1 MKKLILTITVI
12 AALAAAAAAGA
23 WRMQS
28 NGDPARKL
36 WKALDLMGKLED
48 LPVHTVEG
56 ASDTISVRSLSCVSE
71 MYEACSFFVNVNGAE
86 KLVVHQDAA
95 GKIIDA
101 LYDHGI
107 YPSEDDPSLSQSVK
121 KVSCTNTNE
130 KYECTLEE
138 WR

>member
-1 MKKLILTITVI
+1 MAVTVI
-12 AALAAAAAAGA
+12 AALAAAAAAA
-23 WRMQS
+23 RMQS

-48 LPVHTVEG
+48 IQIHTVNG

-71 MYEACSFFVNVNGAE
+71 MYEACSLFVNVNGTE
-86 KLVVHQDAA
+86 KLIVHQDAA

>member
-1 MKKLILTITVI
+1 MKKLFIAVAVI
-12 AALAAAAAAGA
+12 AALSAAAAAA
-23 WRMQS
+23 RMQS

-36 WKALDLMGKLED
+36 WKALDLMGKLEGIQI
-48 LPVHTVEG
+48 HTVDG

-71 MYEACSFFVNVNGAE
+71 MYEACSLFVAVNGTE
-86 KLVVHQDAA
+86 KLIVHQDAA
-95 GKIIDA
+95 GKIIEA

-121 KVSCTNTNE
+121 KVSCTNTSE

>member
-1 MKKLILTITVI
+1 MKKLFLAVTVI
-12 AALAAAAAAGA
+12 AALAAAAAAA
-23 WRMQS
+23 RMQS

-48 LPVHTVEG
+48 IQIHTVNG

-71 MYEACSFFVNVNGAE
+71 MYEACSLFVNVNGTE
-86 KLVVHQDAA
+86 KLIVHQDAA

>member
-1 MKKLILTITVI
+1 MKKLFLAVAVI
-12 AALAAAAAAGA
+12 AALSAAAAAA
-23 WRMQS
+23 RMQS

-48 LPVHTVEG
+48 LPIHSVDG

-71 MYEACSFFVNVNGAE
+71 MYEACSLFVNVNGTE
-86 KLVVHQDAA
+86 KLIVHRDAA
-95 GKIIDA
+95 GKIIEA

-121 KVSCTNTNE
+121 KVSCTNTGE